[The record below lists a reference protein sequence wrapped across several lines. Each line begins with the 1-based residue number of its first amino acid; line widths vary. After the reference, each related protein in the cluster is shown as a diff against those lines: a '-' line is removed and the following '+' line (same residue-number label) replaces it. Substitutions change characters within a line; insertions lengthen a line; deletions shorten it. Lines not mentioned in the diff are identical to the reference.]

1 LTLQELTVARQ
12 IWRSANIVPA
22 LWSR

>member
-1 LTLQELTVARQ
+1 LSASELNVARQ

-22 LWSR
+22 LWSH

>member
-1 LTLQELTVARQ
+1 LTPQELAVARQ

>member
-1 LTLQELTVARQ
+1 LTPQELTVARQ

-22 LWSR
+22 LWLR

>member
-1 LTLQELTVARQ
+1 LTPQELNVARQ

>member
-1 LTLQELTVARQ
+1 LTPQELNTARQ

>member
-1 LTLQELTVARQ
+1 LTPQELAVARQ

-22 LWSR
+22 LWWL